1 MLPTLIND
9 MKTAMKN
16 GKKSELNALRNLIG
30 KIKSKQ
36 IDLGHDLNEQEC
48 VKLIRSST
56 KQLKESIKQYKIGG
70 RIDLIK
76 NEEYELSVIQKYLPQ
91 EMEEDEVRLI
101 VKNII
106 KKLNAYDIKDLGKVI
121 SSSIKSINGRADGSI
136 IQKIVREELA

>member
-48 VKLIRSST
+48 IKLMRSST

-76 NEEYELSVIQKYLPQ
+76 NEEYELSVIQKYLPK

-101 VKNII
+101 VKNVI
-106 KKLNAYDIKDLGKVI
+106 KKLNANDIKDLGKVM

-136 IQKIVREELA
+136 IQKVVREELA

>member
-48 VKLIRSST
+48 IKLMRSST

-76 NEEYELSVIQKYLPQ
+76 NEEYELSVIQKYLPE
-91 EMEEDEVRLI
+91 EMGEIEVRLI
-101 VKNII
+101 VKDVI
-106 KKLNAYDIKDLGKVI
+106 KKLNANDIKDLGKVI

-136 IQKIVREELA
+136 IQKIVREELV

>member
-48 VKLIRSST
+48 IKLMRSST

-106 KKLNAYDIKDLGKVI
+106 KKLNANDIKHLGKVI

>member
-1 MLPTLIND
+1 MLPILIND
-9 MKTAMKN
+9 MKIAMKK

-48 VKLIRSST
+48 IKLMRSST

-76 NEEYELSVIQKYLPQ
+76 NEEYELSVIQKYLPE

-101 VKNII
+101 VKDVI
-106 KKLNAYDIKDLGKVI
+106 KKLNANDIKDLGKVI
-121 SSSIKSINGRADGSI
+121 SNSIESINGRANGSI

>member
-48 VKLIRSST
+48 IKLMRSST

-76 NEEYELSVIQKYLPQ
+76 NEEYELSVIQKYLPE
-91 EMEEDEVRLI
+91 EMGEIEVRLI
-101 VKNII
+101 VKDVI
-106 KKLNAYDIKDLGKVI
+106 KKLNANDIKDLGKVI

>member
-1 MLPTLIND
+1 MLPILIND
-9 MKTAMKN
+9 MKIAMKK

-36 IDLGHDLNEQEC
+36 IDLGHDLNEKKC
-48 VKLIRSST
+48 IKLMRSST
-56 KQLKESIKQYKIGG
+56 KQLKESMKQYKIGG

-76 NEEYELSVIQKYLPQ
+76 NEEYELSVIQKYLPE

-101 VKNII
+101 VKDVI
-106 KKLNAYDIKDLGKVI
+106 KKLNANDIKDLGKVI
-121 SSSIKSINGRADGSI
+121 SNSIESINGRANGSI

>member
-48 VKLIRSST
+48 IKLMRSST

-76 NEEYELSVIQKYLPQ
+76 NEEYELSVIQKYLPE

-101 VKNII
+101 VKDVI
-106 KKLNAYDIKDLGKVI
+106 KKFFQSN
-121 SSSIKSINGRADGSI
+121 INLRRRWD
-136 IQKIVREELA
+136 

>member
-48 VKLIRSST
+48 IKLMRFST

-106 KKLNAYDIKDLGKVI
+106 KKLNANDIKDLGKVI

>member
-106 KKLNAYDIKDLGKVI
+106 KKLNANDIKDLGKVI

>member
-9 MKTAMKN
+9 MKSAMKN

-48 VKLIRSST
+48 IKLMRSST

-76 NEEYELSVIQKYLPQ
+76 NEEYELSVIQKYLPE

-101 VKNII
+101 VKDVI
-106 KKLNAYDIKDLGKVI
+106 KKLNANDIKDLGKVI
-121 SSSIKSINGRADGSI
+121 SNSIKTINGRADGSI